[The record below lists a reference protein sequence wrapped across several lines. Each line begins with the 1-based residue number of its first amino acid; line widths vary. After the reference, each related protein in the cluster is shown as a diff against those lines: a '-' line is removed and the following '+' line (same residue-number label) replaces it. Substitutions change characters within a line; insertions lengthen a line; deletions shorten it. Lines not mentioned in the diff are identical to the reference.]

1 MMIEGGSGL
10 ASGNG
15 AVSYRR
21 WVCLHGVFGYQL
33 NQVHGVPKSMALC
46 TGFHCQYQL
55 GTRIIIR
62 VQTTKRTVSE
72 GPSQDILVQVGHS
85 RLAWLREVS
94 SKFLAR
100 HSDNRSVGSAVDDIA
115 KSTNFHHQL
124 QPLLK

>member
-1 MMIEGGSGL
+1 MIEGGSGL

-62 VQTTKRTVSE
+62 VQLPNVQYLRVQAKTYLSKSAI
-72 GPSQDILVQVGHS
+72 QDWPGC
-85 RLAWLREVS
+85 A
-94 SKFLAR
+94 KFLASFAHGILITDR
-100 HSDNRSVGSAVDDIA
+100 
-115 KSTNFHHQL
+115 
-124 QPLLK
+124 

>member
-1 MMIEGGSGL
+1 MIHTMYRIPLSIPV
-10 ASGNG
+10 GNQDHHKG
-15 AVSYRR
+15 A
-21 WVCLHGVFGYQL
+21 
-33 NQVHGVPKSMALC
+33 
-46 TGFHCQYQL
+46 
-55 GTRIIIR
+55 
-62 VQTTKRTVSE
+62 TTKRTVSE
-72 GPSQDILVQVGHS
+72 GPSHDILVQVGHS